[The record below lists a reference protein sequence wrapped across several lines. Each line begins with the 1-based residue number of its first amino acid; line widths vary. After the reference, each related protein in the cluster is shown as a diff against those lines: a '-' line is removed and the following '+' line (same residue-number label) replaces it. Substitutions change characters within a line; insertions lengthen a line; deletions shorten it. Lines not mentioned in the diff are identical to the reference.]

1 MLLVAK
7 SARVLL
13 LLTISQRINCCRGRR
28 EEEEVTDAR
37 RQLTVTHIRSKR
49 SPLVV
54 PRMFGTNVGVGGCG
68 EETKRVEKGIHP
80 PSPSCSIRLNIILPP
95 L

>member
-1 MLLVAK
+1 
-7 SARVLL
+7 
-13 LLTISQRINCCRGRR
+13 
-28 EEEEVTDAR
+28 
-37 RQLTVTHIRSKR
+37 
-49 SPLVV
+49 
-54 PRMFGTNVGVGGCG
+54 MFGTNVGVGGCG